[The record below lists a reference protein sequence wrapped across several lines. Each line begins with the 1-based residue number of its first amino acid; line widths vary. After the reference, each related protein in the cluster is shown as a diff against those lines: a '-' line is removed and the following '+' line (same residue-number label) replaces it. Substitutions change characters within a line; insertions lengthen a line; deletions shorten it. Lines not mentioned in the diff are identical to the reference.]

1 MERPVKHI
9 AKETVFVFAALI
21 SMCVIIVFTT
31 LVNAGFDI
39 EKVFEKE
46 NLSNAIINA
55 AITIFGT
62 VAAVP
67 AGIVATKQRKNDDGS
82 PGRFIQEFNSYNT
95 IREKIESKRVAFNQ
109 WHAAQHRIELH
120 QKKVEYLLSKGIL
133 QAEDILKLT
142 KEQVLSL
149 TTSQRCIV
157 DGEEMFFKALTEEQV
172 NACLWV
178 LAGHVNVHKLPDFYF
193 LYVDGKSS
201 KSFYDQAYYET
212 RNANI
217 SFIVNLLSKI
227 FIGFVITSIFTGL
240 VIIERTEDLTNAEF
254 VMKAIIMIAAR
265 VFNAVTS
272 TLWGWLL
279 GQEMVYTQC
288 YYINGRT
295 QFLELFNNDR
305 DFVAVDLQTQAKAD
319 FEAEKG
325 ERLNEDTPE
334 TSVLDTPD

>member
-9 AKETVFVFAALI
+9 AKETIFVFAALV
-21 SMCVIIVFTT
+21 SMCVIIIFTS

-67 AGIVATKQRKNDDGS
+67 AGTVATKQRRNPDGTD
-82 PGRFIQEFNSYNT
+82 GRYLQEFNNYNT
-95 IREKIESKRVAFNQ
+95 IRERIEPKRIAFNQ
-109 WHAAQHRIELH
+109 WHTIQHRKELQ

-149 TTSQRCIV
+149 TTSQKCVV
-157 DGEEMFFKALTEEQV
+157 DGKELFFKALTEEQLH
-172 NACLWV
+172 ACLNV
-178 LAGHVNVHKLPDFYF
+178 LAGKVNVHKLPDFYF

-217 SFIVNLLSKI
+217 SFVVNLLSKI

-240 VIIERTEDLTNAEF
+240 IVIDRTEDLTNAEF

-265 VFNAVTS
+265 IFNAISS

-295 QFLELFNNDR
+295 QFLELFNNDTT
-305 DFVAVDLQTQAKAD
+305 FVVTDLQVQAKAA

-325 ERLNEDTPE
+325 EAPDEISSQTR
-334 TSVLDTPD
+334 VLDSSD